1 LENSFVDKSLYPIKD
16 LNNWSKIIGTIKAKR
31 NDQNNKELVKISLK
45 LLLSKITPI
54 NKDLEKS
61 ILGKNNKP
69 KESPIIIK
77 INDWLV

>member
-1 LENSFVDKSLYPIKD
+1 
-16 LNNWSKIIGTIKAKR
+16 
-31 NDQNNKELVKISLK
+31 VKISLK

-69 KESPIIIK
+69 KESPIMIR
-77 INDWLV
+77 IND

>member
-1 LENSFVDKSLYPIKD
+1 LIIKLFF
-16 LNNWSKIIGTIKAKR
+16 LNNKSKNIGENVVNKK
-31 NDQNNKELVKISLK
+31 DQNNKELVKISLK

-77 INDWLV
+77 IND

>member
-1 LENSFVDKSLYPIKD
+1 LIIKLFF
-16 LNNWSKIIGTIKAKR
+16 LNNKSKNIGENVANKK
-31 NDQNNKELVKISLK
+31 DQNNKELVKISLK

-69 KESPIIIK
+69 KKSPIIIK
-77 INDWLV
+77 IND